1 MKLPLKIY
9 SLLTHLSFFHI
20 QITAQVFVRP
30 QGLLMS
36 MDSRMNPFGFT
47 PTYQTLKREGKAND
61 ANLLMAIDV
70 KNQIIK
76 ETKALAQ

>member
-1 MKLPLKIY
+1 M
-9 SLLTHLSFFHI
+9 
-20 QITAQVFVRP
+20 FVRP

-61 ANLLMAIDV
+61 ANLLMTMDV

-76 ETKALAQ
+76 ETKALAQGKSQVAQMFSRMIKLDNK